1 MKINSITNIYNKNFT
16 ARYDKETGRLLNAAK
31 GVFDSIAVTPAGI
44 SVVKDGKDIG
54 LVKNID
60 GKKICLSKFLNG
72 EVLLQVADS
81 KSNSVDV
88 FYHNANDTY
97 SDRYCKYMD
106 NKIFPWYSGS
116 DVKLF
121 SKRINN
127 MDTAEFENVKFFL
140 KKYIPEFITGSK
152 QACS

>member
-1 MKINSITNIYNKNFT
+1 M
-16 ARYDKETGRLLNAAK
+16 ARYDKETGRLLSAAK
-31 GVFDSIAVTPAGI
+31 GVFDSTSVMPEGI

-81 KSNSVDV
+81 KSNSVDM
-88 FYHNANDTY
+88 FYHNAHDTY
-97 SDRYCKYMD
+97 SDRYCKYLD
-106 NKIFPWYSGS
+106 DKIFPWYSGS

-127 MDTAEFENVKFFL
+127 MNTVEFENVKFFL
-140 KKYIPEFITGSK
+140 KKYIPEFITGIK
-152 QACS
+152 QACI